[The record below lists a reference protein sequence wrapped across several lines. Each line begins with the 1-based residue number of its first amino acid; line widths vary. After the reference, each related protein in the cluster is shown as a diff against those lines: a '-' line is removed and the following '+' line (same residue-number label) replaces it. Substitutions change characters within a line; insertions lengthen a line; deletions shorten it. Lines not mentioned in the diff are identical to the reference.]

1 VKRFPGRD
9 PELVL
14 EVLEDCL
21 RAVLND
27 VVREGKRITLF
38 GLGPSPRRVNR
49 NDTTV
54 IDVKAEDGVTII
66 DADVRYQASA
76 FLGTAPQDA
85 VVQAKLDQVF
95 EAMLAQL
102 GLERWYGQVHE
113 QAPVAVDKPVI
124 QVENAAGAA
133 SGDVAVEVEARENS
147 SLGVVADEPQLD
159 EDSVTMA
166 PLDPRAGKLEPG
178 EPESASVAEEVK
190 AVESPVPEGAE
201 PKAATVVEAGAQDEP
216 ALQPVPTLP
225 AVEEKA
231 TSQPESASAE
241 SKASEIALTTP
252 AVEQKET
259 AEQSIAEQQNPAEP
273 QKEVEPATVVA
284 NQAKPAAEDKSVVTS
299 SVAKS
304 KLELVARTPPWDD
317 SSKTTTSQSAV
328 SPHRESNFE
337 EEDAKRSRRLKWS
350 AWIAAI
356 VVLVVA
362 PAAWLFL
369 PSHLQEETTQPH
381 PQAQQP
387 TLVATSQAAPVQPVP
402 VPVAAKLPG
411 TDEDPGTVINEWET
425 SMRSGDAAAQAAFYA
440 DPVDRYFLR
449 RNVGRNEVV
458 TAKQA
463 SIDKR
468 KGVWT
473 VKMERVKVTRPND
486 RTARVSLI
494 KHYMVQDGGASVS
507 ESFVPSVLQLVR
519 ADGRW
524 QISSE
529 RDLGWAPTM
538 DDLEE

>member
-1 VKRFPGRD
+1 LRFQTVKRIPGRD

-14 EVLEDCL
+14 GVLEDCL
-21 RAVLND
+21 RAISND
-27 VVREGKRITLF
+27 VVREGKRITLY
-38 GLGPSPRRVNR
+38 GLGPSPRGINR
-49 NDTTV
+49 NDTAV
-54 IDVKAEDGVTII
+54 IDVKAEDGVTTI

-85 VVQAKLDQVF
+85 VVQAKLDRVF

-102 GLERWYGQVHE
+102 GLERWYSQVHE
-113 QAPVAVDKPVI
+113 QASVAVDRPVM
-124 QVENAAGAA
+124 QVENAAWAV
-133 SGDVAVEVEARENS
+133 SGDVSVEVEARENS
-147 SLGVVADEPQLD
+147 SLGVVADEPQLA
-159 EDSVTMA
+159 EEIVRLEPSVTA
-166 PLDPRAGKLEPG
+166 PLDPKAGDSESEP
-178 EPESASVAEEVK
+178 VAEEVG
-190 AVESPVPEGAE
+190 AAESPESSE
-201 PKAATVVEAGAQDEP
+201 HKTATVVEEAQAPEVVV
-216 ALQPVPTLP
+216 PVP
-225 AVEEKA
+225 AVEKE
-231 TSQPESASAE
+231 T
-241 SKASEIALTTP
+241 
-252 AVEQKET
+252 VEQQKK
-259 AEQSIAEQQNPAEP
+259 SIVAS
-273 QKEVEPATVVA
+273 PAT
-284 NQAKPAAEDKSVVTS
+284 KP
-299 SVAKS
+299 
-304 KLELVARTPPWDD
+304 KLELVARTTPRDD
-317 SSKTTTSQSAV
+317 SSKTSTSQSAV
-328 SPHRESNFE
+328 PLHRESSFE
-337 EEDAKRSRRLKWS
+337 EEDAKRSRQLKWS

-369 PSHLQEETTQPH
+369 PSHLQEETTQ

-411 TDEDPGTVINEWET
+411 TDEDPAAVINEWET

-440 DPVDRYFLR
+440 DPVDHYFLR

-486 RTARVSLI
+486 STARVSLI
-494 KHYMVQDGGASVS
+494 KHYMVQQGGTAVS
-507 ESFVPSVLQLVR
+507 EWFVPSVLQLVR